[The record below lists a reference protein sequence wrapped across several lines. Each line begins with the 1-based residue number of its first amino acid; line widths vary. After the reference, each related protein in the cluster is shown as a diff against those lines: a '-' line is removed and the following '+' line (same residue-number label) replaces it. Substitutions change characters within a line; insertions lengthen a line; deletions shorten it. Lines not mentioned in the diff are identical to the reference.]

1 MISHK
6 HITKVIGVMMAAAV
20 ALCFWMMIFSQ
31 EVVETLGGVQVP
43 MAYEEALFDV
53 QEPLQIDIQMAQD
66 QWEEMLKNAMAEEY

>member
-20 ALCFWMMIFSQ
+20 ALCFWMMVFSQ

-43 MAYEEALFDV
+43 MA
-53 QEPLQIDIQMAQD
+53 
-66 QWEEMLKNAMAEEY
+66 